1 MKCSFSKMMREL
13 NELEEA
19 KSSGIKSGKV
29 PSGSDLVMDKK
40 GLKSEVT
47 LVERER
53 RFWTNMPI
61 CRQDPAVNPTNFGIA
76 FPRALS
82 GDADRAMI
90 FLTRSCPGNANTASG
105 SRAVLLFSATQ
116 AELFYGVRANGR
128 N

>member
-47 LVERER
+47 LVEREAILDKYA
-53 RFWTNMPI
+53 NMP
-61 CRQDPAVNPTNFGIA
+61 AG
-76 FPRALS
+76 
-82 GDADRAMI
+82 
-90 FLTRSCPGNANTASG
+90 SG
-105 SRAVLLFSATQ
+105 SKPC
-116 AELFYGVRANGR
+116 
-128 N
+128 